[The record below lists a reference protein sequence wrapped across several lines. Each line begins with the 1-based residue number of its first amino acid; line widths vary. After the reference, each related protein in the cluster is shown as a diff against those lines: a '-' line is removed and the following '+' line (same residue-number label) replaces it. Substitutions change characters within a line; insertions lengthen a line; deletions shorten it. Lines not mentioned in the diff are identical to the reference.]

1 MVGAQLHRRVRLEH
15 REPAQPPDQPDARA
29 HAGDGRAC
37 RGGREGVARADR
49 AARDR
54 PHAEDRRASLD
65 EAGRGVRRGR
75 RVGGLAH
82 VAVAA
87 HAGAPTPPSRPP
99 GARRPRWIPCSPTS
113 SSRRCAVTS
122 RSCASSSTRRA
133 TTPSAARRR
142 RAALPRVSHVAR
154 QRPHGGLRAC
164 HRAGWAARGA
174 LTPALRRWHRAARTR
189 ASRRCARRPSKS
201 SGWPM
206 RSSRAVI
213 IR

>member
-1 MVGAQLHRRVRLEH
+1 MRRSFHTLKGSGRMVGAQLIGEFAWSIENLLNR
-15 REPAQPPDQPDARA
+15 ADQSDDRA

-82 VAVAA
+82 IAVAA
-87 HAGAPTPPSRPP
+87 HARADARSRPP
-99 GARRPRWIPCSPTS
+99 GARHPRWIPCSPTS

-122 RSCASSSTRRA
+122 RSCASSSNAPRNDPSGTPSMSRSTARA
-133 TTPSAARRR
+133 TRCSAA
-142 RAALPRVSHVAR
+142 AA
-154 QRPHGGLRAC
+154 
-164 HRAGWAARGA
+164 W
-174 LTPALRRWHRAARTR
+174 R
-189 ASRRCARRPSKS
+189 ASSLPSRWL
-201 SGWPM
+201 G
-206 RSSRAVI
+206 RSRSTYAGTSTLAPG
-213 IR
+213 